1 MGPLKFSIYLIKFV
15 VYCSFLL
22 LLFSSYF
29 SEKAEAI
36 ESHFHS
42 VKVSSLLPAS
52 TCSRPTSIG
61 SNQMKYSTTLEV
73 VHMLGPCSPNH
84 QHTKNKPSLADI
96 LSRDQSRVDS
106 IQTRSN
112 QTFLRNNK
120 ASLPAQLGLPL
131 DTTAYVATI
140 GLGTP
145 QQNVTLIIDSG
156 SDVTWTQCRPCIN
169 CYEQRD
175 PVYNPYSSS
184 TFSRISCDS
193 ECANFS
199 HVLPCFSGPCT
210 YKIKYGDGSYS
221 RGVVSKER
229 LTITSTT
236 HDVFQDFVF
245 GCGQQNKGLFGKTAG
260 MLGLSRTTSEM
271 SFLHQTTKKYK
282 NYFLYCFPSTVSSTG
297 HLTFGRKKSK
307 YSAKNVKFIPLL
319 PDPHFY
325 RIEIVAITVGQTQL
339 TIDPSVFQNPGTVI
353 DSGAEITHLPMVA
366 YVELRNAFK
375 NMMGSSYPTA
385 PAYENL
391 DTCYYI
397 NYRTNVEYPFVSF
410 TFSGGVE
417 VQLHPSGIVY
427 VVNST
432 MVCLA
437 FAGRTDPNRLT
448 VFGSIQQKTLEIVY
462 DVARERLG
470 FGQGG
475 CE

>member
-15 VYCSFLL
+15 VYCSSLL
-22 LLFSSYF
+22 LLLSSYF
-29 SEKAEAI
+29 PEKAEATK
-36 ESHFHS
+36 SHFHS
-42 VKVSSLLPAS
+42 VKVTSLLPAS
-52 TCSRPTSIG
+52 TCSRRASTG

-84 QHTKNKPSLADI
+84 EHTKNKPSLSDI
-96 LSRDQSRVDS
+96 LSQDQSRVDS
-106 IQTRSN
+106 IQARSN

-131 DTTAYVATI
+131 NTFAYVATI

-145 QQNVTLIIDSG
+145 QQNVTLMIDSS

-175 PVYNPYSSS
+175 PVYNPFSSS

-193 ECANFS
+193 ECFNFS
-199 HVLPCFSGPCT
+199 HVLPCFRGPCA
-210 YKIKYGDGSYS
+210 YIRKYGDGSYS
-221 RGVVSKER
+221 HGVVSKER

-245 GCGQQNKGLFGKTAG
+245 GCGQHNEGLFGKTAG
-260 MLGLSRTTSEM
+260 MLGLGRTTNEM
-271 SFLHQTTKKYK
+271 SLLHQTAQKYRH
-282 NYFLYCFPSTVSSTG
+282 YFSYCFPSTVSSTG

-319 PDPHFY
+319 PDPHLY
-325 RIEIVAITVGQTQL
+325 RIEIVEITVGHTKL
-339 TIDPSVFQNPGTVI
+339 PIHPSVFQNPGTII
-353 DSGAEITHLPMVA
+353 DSGAAVTHLPLEA
-366 YVELRNAFK
+366 YVKLRDAFK
-375 NMMGSSYPTA
+375 YMMRSSYRSA
-385 PAYENL
+385 PAYQNL

-397 NYRTNVEYPFVSF
+397 NNHTNVEYPFVSF
-410 TFSGGVE
+410 TFSRGVE
-417 VQLHPSGIVY
+417 VQLHPSGIVS

-437 FAGRTDPNRLT
+437 FAGRTDPNKYNI
-448 VFGSIQQKTLEIVY
+448 FGNIQQRTLEIVY
-462 DVARERLG
+462 DVASERLG